1 MAFYEEIKNKVV
13 SDIIDTIQCNLTSFI
28 QEKIKSDKY
37 SQYNNIDEDFLP
49 APMISMNYLKKFY
62 VDSNRVQRGQGFKLE
77 DIPDAEIIK
86 YFCITEYLYPVFYF
100 TTSLNKSCNYNNNI
114 SYNSILVYNN
124 GSLLNINY
132 HRSGNNQGNTYV
144 VDQDKR
150 IKFLIDNGKGI
161 VTNKIIKFL
170 FRTLGI
176 VNHTIKFCNHC
187 KSIFLDE
194 SKTIVYP
201 CVININWET
210 IKERGYNYQLC
221 EKQKDENKCNI
232 TSKLNN
238 NYNLEV
244 LIVYINNNFYN
255 YDISEDITYNL
266 NKNGSNISV
275 IENMIIELLKD
286 QNAIPEYLR
295 LSEII
300 SDTEKLYTRLQETN
314 NDIKLKLDKEREEFE
329 EYKRSEIEKLKLEK
343 EQFLLSYE
351 SEVETIDRL
360 KKEIQNEH
368 SETLK
373 SRKLQLEEDIRKEI
387 SNEYKERRE
396 LEDKIFREEMD
407 SELRR
412 RIIKFEKESIGIEK
426 EEINCLKL
434 LYESIEE
441 NSRNL
446 GKREENIEII
456 TETIIESCSNSCNE
470 LKNYIYKGKVYINH
484 SSKLSVIAK
493 YNKTKI
499 EDYIRN
505 YIKDYSDFYLEM
517 ISWIDSMSGRTNI
530 ICDEIDKLTEG
541 VEEYIED

>member
-396 LEDKIFREEMD
+396 REDKIFREEMD

-412 RIIKFEKESIGIEK
+412 RIIKFEKEAIGIDK
-426 EEINCLKL
+426 EDEIKCLKL
-434 LYESIEE
+434 LYESVKIRSKQE
-441 NSRNL
+441 
-446 GKREENIEII
+446 GKREENIDFII
-456 TETIIESCSNSCNE
+456 DNLLNVYNSGHV
-470 LKNYIYKGKVYINH
+470 KHYSYKGKIYVNH
-484 SSKLSVIAK
+484 YSKLSVIAK
-493 YNKTKI
+493 YNKATI
-499 EDYIRN
+499 EEYIEN
-505 YIKDYSDFYLEM
+505 YIKDYSDCYLEM
-517 ISWIDSMSGRTNI
+517 IISLISEEFNTIYGL
-530 ICDEIDKLTEG
+530 CDKLNKLTEG